1 MIYTIELAW
10 CQGVKTGTRINY
22 QSESDV
28 TQVERIY
35 MSHMS
40 HGGYYR
46 QTSNVNRTL
55 VGNKIVDHSDG
66 VGASPVGAAPTTSS
80 FST

>member
-1 MIYTIELAW
+1 MYHMNPLQYYMI
-10 CQGVKTGTRINY
+10 
-22 QSESDV
+22 
-28 TQVERIY
+28 
-35 MSHMS
+35 
-40 HGGYYR
+40 YR
-46 QTSNVNRTL
+46 QTYNIILTL